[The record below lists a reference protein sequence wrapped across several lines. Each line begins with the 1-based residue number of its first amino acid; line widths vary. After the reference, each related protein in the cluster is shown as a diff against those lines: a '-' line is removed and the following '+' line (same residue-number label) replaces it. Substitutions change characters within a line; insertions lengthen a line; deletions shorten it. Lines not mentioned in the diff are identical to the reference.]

1 MDKRQPQRADNRTIA
16 ISVIGIIVLAV
27 CFIVVLTQDN
37 PTTRTIAI
45 ATTIVLWIFLRISRR
60 SRG

>member
-1 MDKRQPQRADNRTIA
+1 MDKRQPPRPDTATIA
-16 ISVIGIIVLAV
+16 FSIVGLIVIVI

-45 ATTIVLWIFLRISRR
+45 ATTVVLWIFLRFRR
-60 SRG
+60 RFRG

>member
-1 MDKRQPQRADNRTIA
+1 MDKRQPPRPDTTTIA
-16 ISVIGIIVLAV
+16 ISIVGLIVIVI

-45 ATTIVLWIFLRISRR
+45 ATTVVLWIFLRFRR
-60 SRG
+60 RFRG

>member
-1 MDKRQPQRADNRTIA
+1 MEKRQPKRADNRTVA

-27 CFIVVLTQDN
+27 CFFVVLTQDN